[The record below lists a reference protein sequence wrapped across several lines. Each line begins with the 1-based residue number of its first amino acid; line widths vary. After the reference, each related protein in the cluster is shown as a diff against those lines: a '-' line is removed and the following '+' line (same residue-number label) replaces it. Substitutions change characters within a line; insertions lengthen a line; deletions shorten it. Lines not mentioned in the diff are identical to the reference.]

1 MRERLLYWSMGVL
14 LLLAPL
20 SGPLAAPPAALG
32 AQQPPALGAAR
43 AVADGPRP
51 HFSFSSVVGQTTG
64 TSTPTLT
71 ATATATAT
79 TTPVA
84 TGTPIGGTGI
94 VPTTQNVPTS
104 SGIAGVAC
112 ASGVGQTC
120 TATGSVSGTF
130 TITSAMSTST
140 GPTSFTLVATGPA
153 NALAGGYPALFVPT
167 TYTVEAFQCGAVT
180 AALQTT
186 CTGMAV
192 GSPLQNATVTVRF
205 PLVGGATSDV
215 AGVVNLGAT
224 ATTTSVPLSTA
235 LTPVTR
241 SGQAGVPCATV
252 VSATCTVSG
261 SVTGSGTVTASIT
274 WSLTATIPSGVA
286 TGIVPTAVFTTTA
299 GLEGIT
305 CNAIASGASSV
316 TCTGTT
322 VGNALQGSTV
332 TVVFTTALTAVG
344 TITGSGANL
353 ALVASALPPLLPTGP
368 AGPGP
373 IAAAPL
379 LGGPFATGP
388 LPPLAAG
395 PPLAANVG
403 VRPGPLAEVPIVPEA
418 DPVMLLVAGLAIVG
432 LVAWWR
438 GRRDEVERALAAE
451 APTPS
456 SRAPHR

>member
-1 MRERLLYWSMGVL
+1 MRDAGRRPPTVPWNGAITTENATAPTRWRMGWRGPAMRERLLYWSMGVL

-64 TSTPTLT
+64 TSTPTL
-71 ATATATAT
+71 TATATAT

-344 TITGSGANL
+344 TITGSGA
-353 ALVASALPPLLPTGP
+353 
-368 AGPGP
+368 
-373 IAAAPL
+373 
-379 LGGPFATGP
+379 
-388 LPPLAAG
+388 
-395 PPLAANVG
+395 
-403 VRPGPLAEVPIVPEA
+403 
-418 DPVMLLVAGLAIVG
+418 DLAIVG